1 MGIGTEPSRG
11 VENTA
16 VDGHEETSPDDLT
29 GNVWEWVSDWYRPD
43 FYQELASS
51 GEVTRNPRGPDDSFD
66 PAEPGVPSRLACLTM
81 VFKLALAA
89 QKTWRAL
96 NASQLITDV
105 IDGVPFVDGIRKKA
119 A

>member
-1 MGIGTEPSRG
+1 MKFGCERKRRD
-11 VENTA
+11 VESTFA
-16 VDGHEETSPDDLT
+16 TVRLRTTKTKG
-29 GNVWEWVSDWYRPD
+29 
-43 FYQELASS
+43 S
-51 GEVTRNPRGPDDSFD
+51 G
-66 PAEPGVPSRLACLTM
+66 SRLACLTM

-105 IDGVPFVDGIRKKA
+105 IDGVPFVDGSRKKA